1 MKPVLLAVGHRLS
14 MELVDA
20 DSLGAWLDAQDL
32 EPGRPLKIEP
42 LSGGS
47 SNAMFVVERG
57 EARWVLRRPARVAVD
72 RANEGMRRE
81 FRILAALA
89 GTDVPHPDVVAL
101 CDDQAVLGCTFY
113 LMERVQGV
121 NPFPLPAV
129 FESDAGRAEVAYS
142 MVEALGRLHRVDW
155 LAAGLG
161 GLGRPEGF
169 HQRQVDRWSRQLA
182 SYEGRDLPGIETV
195 MAWLESN
202 LPKDSASTIMHG
214 DFHMLNVLIAPEP
227 PGRVVAILDW
237 ETATIGD
244 PLLDLAGFCEVWIP
258 VANDGWPS
266 RAELVERYSAVRG
279 IGVPGDLT
287 YYEVLY
293 NFRLAV
299 LLEGIYQRS
308 RRDPTRPDQDDMGER
323 VFYNLN
329 RALGLITAGGSGS

>member
-1 MKPVLLAVGHRLS
+1 

-57 EARWVLRRPARVAVD
+57 EGRWVLRRPARVAVD

-89 GTDVPHPDVVAL
+89 GTDAPHPDVVAL
-101 CDDQAVLGCTFY
+101 CDDHDVLGCTFY

-129 FESDAGRAEVAYS
+129 FDSEQGRADVAYS
-142 MVEALGRLHRVDW
+142 MVEALARLHSVDW
-155 LAAGLG
+155 LSAGLG
-161 GLGRPEGF
+161 DVGHPEGF

-202 LPKDSASTIMHG
+202 LPDDFTPTIMHG
-214 DFHMLNVLIAPEP
+214 DFHMLNVLMAPGP
-227 PGRVVAILDW
+227 PARVVAILDW

-244 PLLDLAGFCEVWIP
+244 PLLDLAGFCEVWCP

-266 RAELVERYSAVRG
+266 RAELVQRYSSVRG
-279 IGVPGDLT
+279 IGAIGDLT

-329 RALGLITAGGSGS
+329 RARTLITEGGAGS

>member
-1 MKPVLLAVGHRLS
+1 

-113 LMERVQGV
+113 LMARVQGV

>member
-1 MKPVLLAVGHRLS
+1 

-20 DSLGAWLDAQDL
+20 DSLGAWLDAEDL

-42 LSGGS
+42 LGGGS

-57 EARWVLRRPARVAVD
+57 KARWVLRRPTRVAVD
-72 RANEGMRRE
+72 RANEGMHRE
-81 FRILAALA
+81 FRMLAALA
-89 GTDVPHPDVVAL
+89 GTDVPHPEVVAL
-101 CDDQAVLGCTFY
+101 CDDHDVLGCTFY

-129 FESDAGRAEVAYS
+129 FESEQGRAEVAYS
-142 MVEALGRLHRVDW
+142 MVEALGRLHLVDW
-155 LAAGLG
+155 RTAGLG
-161 GLGRPEGF
+161 DLGRPEGF

-202 LPKDSASTIMHG
+202 LPHDGASTIMHG
-214 DFHMLNVLIAPEP
+214 DYHMLNVLIAPER

-244 PLLDLAGFCEVWIP
+244 PLLDLAGFCEVWCP
-258 VANDGWPS
+258 VANEGWPS
-266 RAELVERYSAVRG
+266 RSELVERYRSVRG
-279 IGVPGDLT
+279 LGALGDLT

-299 LLEGIYQRS
+299 LLEGIFQRS
-308 RRDPTRPDQDDMGER
+308 LRDPTRPDQDDMGER
-323 VFYNLN
+323 VFYNLD
-329 RALGLITAGGSGS
+329 RALALIEGGGSSS

>member
-1 MKPVLLAVGHRLS
+1 
-14 MELVDA
+14 MELVDV
-20 DSLGAWLDAQDL
+20 DSLAHWLDSQGL
-32 EPGRPLKIEP
+32 EPGRPLVVEA
-42 LSGGS
+42 LTGGS

-57 EARWVLRRPARVAVD
+57 EARWVLRRPTRVAVD

-89 GTDVPHPDVVAL
+89 GTDVPHPEVVAL
-101 CDDQAVLGCTFY
+101 CEDHDVLGCTFY

-121 NPFPLPAV
+121 NPFPLPPV
-129 FESDAGRAEVAYS
+129 FDTEQRRAELAYS
-142 MVEALGRLHRVDW
+142 MVEALARLHSVDW
-155 LAAGLG
+155 LAAGIGDLG
-161 GLGRPEGF
+161 HPEGF

-182 SYEGRDLPGIETV
+182 SYEGRELPGLEKV

-202 LPKDSASTIMHG
+202 LPDDGTATIMHG
-214 DFHMLNVLIAPEP
+214 DYHMLNVLIAPEP

-244 PLLDLAGFCEVWIP
+244 PLLDLAGFCEVWCP
-258 VANDGWPS
+258 VANEGWPS
-266 RAELVERYSAVRG
+266 RSELVERYARVRG
-279 IGVPGDLT
+279 LGALGDLT

-308 RRDPTRPDQDDMGER
+308 LRDPTRPDQVDMGER
-323 VFYNLN
+323 VFHNVN
-329 RALGLITAGGSGS
+329 RALALIKEGGSS

>member
-1 MKPVLLAVGHRLS
+1 

-20 DSLGAWLDAQDL
+20 GALAQWLDAQGL
-32 EPGRPLKIEP
+32 EPGRPLAIEP
-42 LSGGS
+42 LTGGS

-57 EARWVLRRPARVAVD
+57 EARWVLRRPARVAIE

-81 FRILAALA
+81 FRILAALS
-89 GTDVPHPDVVAL
+89 GTDVPHPEVVAL
-101 CDDQAVLGCTFY
+101 CDDHDVLGCTFY
-113 LMERVQGV
+113 LMQRVRGV

-129 FESDAGRAEVAYS
+129 FDSEAGRAEVAYS
-142 MVEALGRLHRVDW
+142 MVEALGRLHCVDW
-155 LAAGLG
+155 RSAGIGDLG
-161 GLGRPEGF
+161 HPEGF

-182 SYEGRDLPGIETV
+182 SSEGRELPGIEKV
-195 MAWLESN
+195 MAWLEAH
-202 LPKDSASTIMHG
+202 LPDDFVPTIMHG

-244 PLLDLAGFCEVWIP
+244 PLLDLAGFCEVWCP
-258 VANDGWPS
+258 VANVGWPS
-266 RAELVERYSAVRG
+266 RAELVERYRRVRG
-279 IGVPGDLT
+279 LGALGDLT

-308 RRDPTRPDQDDMGER
+308 LRDPTRPDQVDMGER
-323 VFYNLN
+323 VFHNVD
-329 RALGLITAGGSGS
+329 RALALIGEGGSGR